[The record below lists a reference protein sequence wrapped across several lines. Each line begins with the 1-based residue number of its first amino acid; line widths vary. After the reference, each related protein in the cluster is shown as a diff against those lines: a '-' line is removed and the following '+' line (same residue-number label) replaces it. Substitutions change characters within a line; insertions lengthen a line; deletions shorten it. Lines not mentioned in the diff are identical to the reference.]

1 MKEWAAWGSE
11 INVTYSIDLCLSLQ
25 GEKDAEKKR
34 SHIPGLEEDYNQVQL
49 RSKKLQ
55 ECLKEWSGCYPCSW
69 NRGQGSPPAVG
80 SRWTPNPAGRKPP
93 PNT

>member
-49 RSKKLQ
+49 R
-55 ECLKEWSGCYPCSW
+55 
-69 NRGQGSPPAVG
+69 
-80 SRWTPNPAGRKPP
+80 
-93 PNT
+93 